1 MNALRNLVALLSVAL
16 AGGVLG
22 VTLGLWE
29 RSSDTLRALRETV
42 GQHTY
47 LVEPDLDP
55 ERPSMPL
62 DPLPGDLS
70 ALATLPGVV
79 GVALSTNV
87 SRLVTQEVSYPLI
100 GVDAA
105 FFGVRRF
112 AFAAG
117 RPFEAPTEAV
127 VGANLREMLGE
138 TVEAGGFP
146 YRVVGVLESV
156 RARGW
161 VDAELDGAIFVPLEA
176 YFGPE
181 GGPSFLFLET
191 TPEAFGSAGAALRAW
206 LEREGIEGYRVLPLT
221 EQYGAE
227 LRETVGRLLGG
238 ALGFGVAAV
247 LLSAGANLLAFYL
260 ARALSRVR
268 QLGVRRAVGAT
279 RQDVTLGE
287 LWGALPWGVAGLV
300 LAPPLAYL
308 GAALLTRATGVSAAP
323 GLRSLLLL
331 APPLLLL
338 VAVAAFFPA
347 LWAARQPPAQVMRGG
362 ASSAPQRRLLLA
374 GAGLA
379 LGVAGLVVQATTARA
394 AEAETRRIL
403 GGVGERIGTYASVLT
418 EGLGDP
424 RGFTSLTRRDYEAL
438 LASPAAEGFSRT
450 AYKRAFTLSTLEGP
464 AGSYLSTW
472 QAAEEPFAE
481 MIGAELLAGRWPA
494 PDAAEV
500 ALGQLIAAE
509 TFGEADPLGAE
520 VHAFGRAWT
529 VVGVF
534 RSGTQNIPGGLR
546 DEQVLFPGPMVRA
559 QGFGSILVE
568 VAPGRDVAA
577 ALQTGADVLNA
588 RYGDDRIPFTVMRAE
603 DFYPEVRGAL
613 LSLAAVYR
621 ALAAALLLLGGGGL
635 AAQMLVALSLRVR
648 EIGVRRAVG
657 ARTTDIF
664 AQFLGEALRLA
675 ALSSAAGLLLGVGL
689 GYLAARLQGVPFLID
704 LPALALAVALAFF
717 VAALFGAGPALAAA
731 RLLPAD
737 AVREREA

>member
-1 MNALRNLVALLSVAL
+1 M
-16 AGGVLG
+16 LG

-300 LAPPLAYL
+300 LAPPWPTW
-308 GAALLTRATGVSAAP
+308 G
-323 GLRSLLLL
+323 
-331 APPLLLL
+331 
-338 VAVAAFFPA
+338 
-347 LWAARQPPAQVMRGG
+347 
-362 ASSAPQRRLLLA
+362 RRC
-374 GAGLA
+374 
-379 LGVAGLVVQATTARA
+379 
-394 AEAETRRIL
+394 
-403 GGVGERIGTYASVLT
+403 
-418 EGLGDP
+418 
-424 RGFTSLTRRDYEAL
+424 
-438 LASPAAEGFSRT
+438 
-450 AYKRAFTLSTLEGP
+450 
-464 AGSYLSTW
+464 
-472 QAAEEPFAE
+472 
-481 MIGAELLAGRWPA
+481 
-494 PDAAEV
+494 
-500 ALGQLIAAE
+500 
-509 TFGEADPLGAE
+509 
-520 VHAFGRAWT
+520 
-529 VVGVF
+529 
-534 RSGTQNIPGGLR
+534 
-546 DEQVLFPGPMVRA
+546 
-559 QGFGSILVE
+559 
-568 VAPGRDVAA
+568 
-577 ALQTGADVLNA
+577 
-588 RYGDDRIPFTVMRAE
+588 
-603 DFYPEVRGAL
+603 
-613 LSLAAVYR
+613 
-621 ALAAALLLLGGGGL
+621 
-635 AAQMLVALSLRVR
+635 
-648 EIGVRRAVG
+648 
-657 ARTTDIF
+657 
-664 AQFLGEALRLA
+664 
-675 ALSSAAGLLLGVGL
+675 
-689 GYLAARLQGVPFLID
+689 
-704 LPALALAVALAFF
+704 
-717 VAALFGAGPALAAA
+717 
-731 RLLPAD
+731 
-737 AVREREA
+737 